1 MKRKIY
7 VVNYNGELESLES
20 YCLRLS
26 KKNNSVLY
34 KLENYLNKKMLE
46 DVSLIE
52 IRDLILTVSADI
64 ARLSERIVVNGEEQ

>member
-1 MKRKIY
+1 MKRKVY
-7 VVNYNGELESLES
+7 VINYNGELESLEN
-20 YCLRLS
+20 YCMRLS

>member
-1 MKRKIY
+1 MKKKIY
-7 VVNYNGELESLES
+7 VINYNGELESLES

>member
-7 VVNYNGELESLES
+7 VINYNGELESLES